1 MLTKTEKPWTKRDLL
16 AAITKASPRQI
27 IVLEGDPVQRLK
39 QMRDFSAA
47 NTSVVVLRF

>member
-1 MLTKTEKPWTKRDLL
+1 MLTKTEKPWTKRELI

-27 IVLEGDPVQRLK
+27 VVLEGSEVQQLR
-39 QMRDFSAA
+39 QMRDLSAA

>member
-1 MLTKTEKPWTKRDLL
+1 MLTKTEKPWTKKELI

-27 IVLEGDPVQRLK
+27 VVLEGDSVQRIR
-39 QMRDFSAA
+39 QMRDLSAA

>member
-27 IVLEGDPVQRLK
+27 VVLEGESIQRIR
-39 QMRDFSAA
+39 QMRDLSAA
-47 NTSVVVLRF
+47 NTSVIVLRF